1 VFSQERCA
9 KSTDSKS
16 ELKGR
21 RDTMETQRET
31 LQDQCTNL
39 ESHATSIK
47 AEKDRLDGILTR
59 ERTISSRC
67 GRLTSRL
74 KTSKALLA
82 AKQCDYHLLKVAA
95 TRFLSW
101 SATVESRSGL
111 LAVAT
116 DLEELEVTTRQ
127 VMKDLLMCKEQKIA
141 EICGPLNRLLLESA

>member
-1 VFSQERCA
+1 VVSQEHCTV
-9 KSTDSKS
+9 STNGKS

-21 RDTMETQRET
+21 RDTMETQRGT
-31 LQDQCTNL
+31 LQDQCASL

-47 AEKDRLDGILTR
+47 AQKDRLDGILTR
-59 ERTISSRC
+59 ERAISSRC
-67 GRLTSRL
+67 DRLTSRL

-127 VMKDLLMCKEQKIA
+127 VMKDLLMCKEQEIT